1 MGHMHRI
8 RCAVRQRFS
17 EQCYAVAEQS
27 FSGSIKFEDFRDR
40 ILFYYLHQYLQLNY
54 MLFIPYKKSVFE
66 LTISKNKPNPNSP
79 NKLGTKAIM
88 PTTIRKIVYACSHEL
103 PNLSFQAPKKPSV
116 MTRLKRAL
124 TFTETIRTPS
134 LELCPYCKREREEK
148 AEREAEKRR
157 TQVPT
162 RSETS
167 PRHGHPLPPTQ
178 RPQTIHSQPRRHNT
192 VAARRP
198 VSPVSPV
205 SPTSESGFESEADLN
220 SALPSRNPYR
230 DSNMERLTAEYH
242 ARDMEERLRDSLA
255 RESPVDKRARLF
267 REEKVRK
274 EWRARD
280 AAREHNEFIQDQAPP
295 AARPT
300 DLKELFI
307 QARTPHTSM
316 APSTESET
324 PRLDLRARAAKIKE
338 EKAIKEQRTKA
349 RCQLV
354 RKE

>member
-1 MGHMHRI
+1 
-8 RCAVRQRFS
+8 
-17 EQCYAVAEQS
+17 
-27 FSGSIKFEDFRDR
+27 
-40 ILFYYLHQYLQLNY
+40 
-54 MLFIPYKKSVFE
+54 
-66 LTISKNKPNPNSP
+66 
-79 NKLGTKAIM
+79 M

-116 MTRLKRAL
+116 IKRLKRAL

-134 LELCPYCKREREEK
+134 LELCPYFEREREEK
-148 AEREAEKRR
+148 AQREAERRR
-157 TQVPT
+157 TQAPT

-167 PRHGHPLPPTQ
+167 PRHGHPLPPAQ
-178 RPQTIHSQPRRHNT
+178 RPQTIPSKLRRYNT
-192 VAARRP
+192 VAAQRP

-205 SPTSESGFESEADLN
+205 SERGFESDADVD
-220 SALPSRNPYR
+220 SVLPSRNPYR

-255 RESPVDKRARLF
+255 RESPADKRARLF

-274 EWRARD
+274 EWKARD
-280 AAREHNEFIQDQAPP
+280 AAREYNEFIQDQAPP
-295 AARPT
+295 AARAT

-316 APSTESET
+316 APSSEAES
-324 PRLDLRARAAKIKE
+324 PKLDLRARAAKIKE